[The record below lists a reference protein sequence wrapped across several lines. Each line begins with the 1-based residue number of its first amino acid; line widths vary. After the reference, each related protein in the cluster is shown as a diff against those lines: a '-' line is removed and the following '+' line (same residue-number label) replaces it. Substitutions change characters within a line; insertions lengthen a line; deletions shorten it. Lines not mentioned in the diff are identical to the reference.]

1 MIGDI
6 LLVTLMLTILMAA
19 WVFMFFVFDD
29 MVLKGYFKS
38 KLQKRFKVEE

>member
-19 WVFMFFVFDD
+19 WMFMFFVFDD